1 MVTSLPQSSN
11 AAGAGSRCAE
21 RGIDML
27 PRSQPR
33 LELEALVVTDATK
46 KLREPVAYLLLA
58 FVGVYA
64 LASVLGLFVGDEFTS
79 AARVVQGNLA
89 APGISGIALL
99 LALVA
104 AVFLVT
110 EFGERTPNARIVTL
124 AALVLAGLLSLILV
138 IAAIAGFSNDGDAL
152 PKIVGFL
159 YDLGGLAL
167 YALVGFLI
175 LRTFQA
181 LPAPVKAVGAHGQYA
196 GQPQFGAQQ
205 GGYDAGQYGGGQYGG
220 QPYAGQQGQYGDAGQ
235 AQYGDAGQQGQ
246 YGDVGQ
252 AQYGGQYG
260 GQYGDAGQGQYGG
273 QYGGYA
279 AQQGSEPAAT
289 DQGSWSYGSDS
300 GADSGAE
307 SGTPQS
313 QDAGQQWGSQQ
324 ADAGEQQQ
332 WSQGGDTQQW
342 PPASESS
349 PSQASSSQWGQDSGQ
364 QWSQDPGQQQWG
376 QQQSWGQESQPSP
389 GWEQPA
395 NAGGGV
401 PSWTDSESAGSA
413 DADRDALDTPDTADD
428 EAKPAESADA
438 RDAEDSDGQSQ
449 SAKKDEGQQGW
460 WSQPPQ

>member
-1 MVTSLPQSSN
+1 
-11 AAGAGSRCAE
+11 
-21 RGIDML
+21 ML

-99 LALVA
+99 LALA
-104 AVFLVT
+104 GAVFLVT
-110 EFGERTPNARIVTL
+110 EFGEPTPNARIVTL
-124 AALVLAGLLSLILV
+124 AALVLVGVLSLILL
-138 IAAIAGFSNDGDAL
+138 IAAFAGFSNDGDAL

-159 YDLGGLAL
+159 YDIGGIAL

-181 LPAPVKAVGAHGQYA
+181 LPAPVKTIGAHGQYAA

-205 GGYDAGQYGGGQYGG
+205 SGYDAGQYGGGQYGG
-220 QPYAGQQGQYGDAGQ
+220 QPYAGQQGQQGQQGQYGDAGQ
-235 AQYGDAGQQGQ
+235 AQYGGQYGEAGQGQ
-246 YGDVGQ
+246 YGE
-252 AQYGGQYG
+252 
-260 GQYGDAGQGQYGG
+260 AGQGQYGG

-279 AQQGSEPAAT
+279 AQQGSEPAGAE
-289 DQGSWSYGSDS
+289 QGSWSYGSDS
-300 GADSGAE
+300 GAE

-313 QDAGQQWGSQQ
+313 HDAGQQWSGQQWAGQQ

-332 WSQGGDTQQW
+332 WSQSGDTQQW

-349 PSQASSSQWGQDSGQ
+349 QASQSSQSSQWGQDSGQ

-376 QQQSWGQESQPSP
+376 QQQGWGQESQPSQ

-401 PSWTDSESAGSA
+401 PSWSGSESGGSA
-413 DADRDALDTPDTADD
+413 DADRDALDTPATADD
-428 EAKPAESADA
+428 DAKPAESADA
-438 RDAEDSDGQSQ
+438 RDAEDPDGDSGSQSQ